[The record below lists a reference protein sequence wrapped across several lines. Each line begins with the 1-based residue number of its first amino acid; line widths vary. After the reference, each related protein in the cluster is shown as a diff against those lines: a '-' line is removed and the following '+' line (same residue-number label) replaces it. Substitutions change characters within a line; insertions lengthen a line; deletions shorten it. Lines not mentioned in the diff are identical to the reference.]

1 MKSNSFVRKQ
11 RQLINLSKRLNYLL
25 VTGKW
30 EQLQESVKAKLIAK
44 LNPLYHLLQNYF
56 SFSSIKKILAGAAVF
71 ITLPIISKSQTFEPP
86 VLNPFGYAVVDTTTI
101 ITPVF
106 ADIDG
111 DEDMDL
117 FAGGYGGSIQFFQ
130 NIGSKTTPEYT
141 TPQLNPFGLT
151 PVGEY
156 IFLAKADI
164 DSDGDIDLFS
174 GATDGKLRYYKNTGT
189 PTLPVFNAPVVNP
202 FGYTSVEEFSIPAF
216 ADIDN
221 DGDLDLFVCE
231 YYGVLK
237 YFENNG
243 TTALPHFAAPVSD
256 PFGITPAEG
265 FGFSA
270 FADLDFDGDLD
281 LLQGEYY
288 GNTRFFENTGSVISP
303 AFASPIINPFGIVQ
317 TDYYSFPALA
327 DIDNDGDLD
336 LFIAEAYGDI
346 QYFENTDFNV
356 GFANSEADEVFE
368 LYPNPASDKVILS
381 LKDGIFSGS
390 EKVLIYDFNGRAIA
404 EFTINSQLTT
414 LSLDKFAQGIYY
426 VKVFG
431 IRGTVSRKLIVR

>member
-11 RQLINLSKRLNYLL
+11 RQLVNLAKRLNYLL
-25 VTGKW
+25 ESRKW
-30 EQLQESVKAKLIAK
+30 EMLHESVKAKLVAK
-44 LNPLYHLLQNYF
+44 LNSLYQLLQNYF
-56 SFSSIKKILAGAAVF
+56 TFSSIKKMVSGAIVF
-71 ITLPIISKSQTFEPP
+71 IALPLLSKSQTFEPP
-86 VLNPFGYAVVDTTTI
+86 VMNPFGYAVVDTNTI

-117 FAGGYGGSIQFFQ
+117 FAGAYGGSIQFFQ
-130 NIGSKTTPEYT
+130 NIGSKTSPVFT
-141 TPQLNPFGLT
+141 TPQLNPFGLM

-156 IFLAKADI
+156 IFLAQADI
-164 DSDGDIDLFS
+164 DNDGDIDLFS

-189 PTLPVFNAPVVNP
+189 PTAPAFNSPVINP
-202 FGYTSVEEFSIPAF
+202 FGYTTVEQFAIPAF

-221 DGDLDLFVCE
+221 DGDLDLFICE

-243 TTALPHFAAPVSD
+243 TAALPHFAAPVSD

-265 FGFSA
+265 FGFSS

-288 GNTRFFENTGSVISP
+288 GNTRYFENSGSVTSP
-303 AFASPIINPFGIVQ
+303 AFAFPVLNPFGIVQ
-317 TDYYSFPALA
+317 TNYYSLPALA
-327 DIDNDGDLD
+327 DIDADGDLD
-336 LFIAEAYGDI
+336 LFIAEAYGAI

-356 GFANSEADEVFE
+356 GLASSEAAGVFD

-381 LKDGIFSGS
+381 LHNGIFSGS
-390 EKVLIYDFNGRAIA
+390 EKVLVYDFSGRVII
-404 EFTINSQLTT
+404 EFTVNSQLTA
-414 LSLDKFAQGIYY
+414 LSLDKFAPGIYY
-426 VKVFG
+426 VKVVG
-431 IRGTVSRKLIVR
+431 EKETVSRKLIVR